1 MSDKGANDNDAPDPT
16 MISSIPVILFVFGF
30 KVIDAL
36 PTVRI
41 PVTLASPSTRS
52 AVDPTP
58 T

>member
-1 MSDKGANDNDAPDPT
+1 LRNKGANDKDAPDPT
-16 MISSIPVILFVFGF
+16 TISSIPVISLLFGS

-41 PVTLASPSTRS
+41 PVILASPSTKS